1 MARRRDDLRRVEQAI
16 TRMGRIGN
24 GREAA
29 RIRAE
34 RSGVRISR
42 PGIAILAAVHARG
55 PLRVTDIA
63 RQTGLEPPL
72 VSREIRRL
80 VEDGYVARRG
90 DRSDGRAAIVTL
102 TPAGTAAFGAYRSAT
117 DDIVT
122 ETFAGWT
129 SAELRE
135 LAGALERVVDD
146 FARAPGTPA
155 VNHGT

>member
-42 PGIAILAAVHARG
+42 PGIAILAAVNARG

-80 VEDGYVARRG
+80 VEDGYVARRA
-90 DRSDGRAAIVTL
+90 DSSDGRAAIATL
-102 TPAGTAAFGAYRSAT
+102 TREGTAAFGAYRSAT

-122 ETFAGWT
+122 ETFSGWT

-135 LAGALERVVDD
+135 LASSLERVVDD
-146 FARAPGTPA
+146 FARAPGAPA
-155 VNHGT
+155 VNHGA